1 LHLRLAD
8 DTPAADCVHKVVLI
22 SVGLLSHGLSSR
34 QPVSSS
40 YLLLHS
46 CRMSAP
52 TPSSAVAADAK
63 DGSNAVTHFEGG
75 NDGNNA
81 VDTAKAVNFVIDNTH
96 DVSNYAHWS
105 FVKTLRHFW
114 RAMAISF
121 GCGICAMGDGYQ
133 YKMPGNIVAL
143 EGFIRQMGAEDPE
156 TGKYKLDPQHVALW
170 GGKF

>member
-1 LHLRLAD
+1 
-8 DTPAADCVHKVVLI
+8 
-22 SVGLLSHGLSSR
+22 
-34 QPVSSS
+34 
-40 YLLLHS
+40 
-46 CRMSAP
+46 MSAP